1 MKTAPSKT
9 PTFYIF
15 PPFLPKPPPQ
25 RWRPSRHKYHDICFM
40 CQWISAVCIPVM
52 RCPTAYIFSPSAHLL
67 CPSAHIFSLSTH
79 LLCPSAHIFSPPAYL
94 RCPSAHIF
102 SPSTHLRCP
111 FAYIFSPSTYILF
124 PSPYIL
130 YIRCNSLPPRI
141 RPIGVGVLPPH
152 AKALDIGYKGLW
164 LGSEDESCRLVTGLR
179 SSGGHLP
186 AFLTN
191 SFCPICVIKRWLIIK
206 RIAIL
211 LHKHGGSVHA
221 NVVFIR
227 KNLPE

>member
-25 RWRPSRHKYHDICFM
+25 RWRPSRHKYRYICFM
-40 CQWISAVCIPVM
+40 CQWISAVCPPMM
-52 RCPTAYIFSPSAHLL
+52 RCPTAHLL
-67 CPSAHIFSLSTH
+67 CPSAFIFYPCT
-79 LLCPSAHIFSPPAYL
+79 
-94 RCPSAHIF
+94 
-102 SPSTHLRCP
+102 
-111 FAYIFSPSTYILF
+111 YIFHPSTYIFHPSTYIFYPFIYILF
-124 PSPYIL
+124 PQPYIYHPSTYIL
-130 YIRCNSLPPRI
+130 YIRCNSLPPRV
-141 RPIGVGVLPPH
+141 RPVGVGVLPPH
-152 AKALDIGYKGLW
+152 AKAINIGYKGLW
-164 LGSEDESCRLVTGLR
+164 LGSEDESCRLGTGLR

-211 LHKHGGSVHA
+211 LHKHRGSVHA

>member
-15 PPFLPKPPPQ
+15 PPFLPKPPSQ
-25 RWRPSRHKYHDICFM
+25 CWRPPRHKYRYICFM
-40 CQWISAVCIPVM
+40 CQWISAVCIPII
-52 RCPTAYIFSPSAHLL
+52 RCPTAHLL
-67 CPSAHIFSLSTH
+67 CPSAYIFH
-79 LLCPSAHIFSPPAYL
+79 PFIHL
-94 RCPSAHIF
+94 RCPSAHIS
-102 SPSTHLRCP
+102 SPS
-111 FAYIFSPSTYILF
+111 AYIFHPST
-124 PSPYIL
+124 YIL
-130 YIRCNSLPPRI
+130 YIRCNSLPPRV
-141 RPIGVGVLPPH
+141 RPVGVGVLPPH

-164 LGSEDESCRLVTGLR
+164 LGSEDESCRFGTCLR
-179 SSGGHLP
+179 SSGGQLP

-191 SFCPICVIKRWLIIK
+191 SFFPICVIKRWLIIK

-211 LHKHGGSVHA
+211 LHKHRGSVHA

>member
-25 RWRPSRHKYHDICFM
+25 RWRPSRHKYRYICFM
-40 CQWISAVCIPVM
+40 CQWISAVCPPMM
-52 RCPTAYIFSPSAHLL
+52 RCPTAHLL
-67 CPSAHIFSLSTH
+67 CPSAYMFYPCT
-79 LLCPSAHIFSPPAYL
+79 
-94 RCPSAHIF
+94 
-102 SPSTHLRCP
+102 
-111 FAYIFSPSTYILF
+111 YIFYPCTYIFFPQPYIFHPSTYILF
-124 PSPYIL
+124 
-130 YIRCNSLPPRI
+130 IRCNTLPPRA
-141 RPIGVGVLPPH
+141 RPVGVGALPPH

-164 LGSEDESCRLVTGLR
+164 LGSEDESCRFGTCLR
-179 SSGGHLP
+179 SSGGQLP

-211 LHKHGGSVHA
+211 LHKHRGSVHA

>member
-25 RWRPSRHKYHDICFM
+25 RWRPSRHKYRYICFM
-40 CQWISAVCIPVM
+40 CQWISAVCPPMV
-52 RCPTAYIFSPSAHLL
+52 RCPTAHLL
-67 CPSAHIFSLSTH
+67 CPSAFIFYPCT
-79 LLCPSAHIFSPPAYL
+79 
-94 RCPSAHIF
+94 
-102 SPSTHLRCP
+102 
-111 FAYIFSPSTYILF
+111 YIFYPFTYILF
-124 PSPYIL
+124 PQPYIFHPCTYIL
-130 YIRCNSLPPRI
+130 YIRCNSLPPRV
-141 RPIGVGVLPPH
+141 RPVGVGVLPPH
-152 AKALDIGYKGLW
+152 AKALNIGYKGLW
-164 LGSEDESCRLVTGLR
+164 HGREDESCRFGTCLR

-211 LHKHGGSVHA
+211 LHKHRGSVHA

>member
-25 RWRPSRHKYHDICFM
+25 RWRPPRHKYRYICFM
-40 CQWISAVCIPVM
+40 CQRISADCPPMV
-52 RCPTAYIFSPSAHLL
+52 RCPTAHLL
-67 CPSAHIFSLSTH
+67 CPSAFIF
-79 LLCPSAHIFSPPAYL
+79 Y
-94 RCPSAHIF
+94 
-102 SPSTHLRCP
+102 P
-111 FAYIFSPSTYILF
+111 FTYIFYPFTYILF
-124 PSPYIL
+124 PQPYIFHPSTYIL
-130 YIRCNSLPPRI
+130 YIRCNSLPPRV
-141 RPIGVGVLPPH
+141 RSVGVGVLPPH

-164 LGSEDESCRLVTGLR
+164 LGSEDESCRFGTCLR
-179 SSGGHLP
+179 SSGGHLH

-211 LHKHGGSVHA
+211 LHKHRGSVHA

>member
-25 RWRPSRHKYHDICFM
+25 RWRPSRHKYRYICFM
-40 CQWISAVCIPVM
+40 CQWISAVCPPMV
-52 RCPTAYIFSPSAHLL
+52 RCPTAHLL
-67 CPSAHIFSLSTH
+67 CPSA
-79 LLCPSAHIFSPPAYL
+79 
-94 RCPSAHIF
+94 
-102 SPSTHLRCP
+102 
-111 FAYIFSPSTYILF
+111 YIFYPCTYMLFPQLYIFHPSTYIF
-124 PSPYIL
+124 YPSTYIFYPCTYIFHPSTYIL
-130 YIRCNSLPPRI
+130 YIRCNSLPPRV
-141 RPIGVGVLPPH
+141 RPVGVGVLPPH
-152 AKALDIGYKGLW
+152 AKALNIGYKGLW
-164 LGSEDESCRLVTGLR
+164 LGREDESCRFGTCLR

-211 LHKHGGSVHA
+211 LHKHRGSVHA

>member
-25 RWRPSRHKYHDICFM
+25 RWRPSRHKYRYICFM
-40 CQWISAVCIPVM
+40 CQWISAVCPPMM
-52 RCPTAYIFSPSAHLL
+52 RCPTAHLL
-67 CPSAHIFSLSTH
+67 CPSAFIF
-79 LLCPSAHIFSPPAYL
+79 Y
-94 RCPSAHIF
+94 
-102 SPSTHLRCP
+102 P
-111 FAYIFSPSTYILF
+111 FTYIFYPCTYILF
-124 PSPYIL
+124 PQPYIFHPSTYIL
-130 YIRCNSLPPRI
+130 YIRCNSLPPRV
-141 RPIGVGVLPPH
+141 RPVGVGVLPPH
-152 AKALDIGYKGLW
+152 AKALNIGYKGLW
-164 LGSEDESCRLVTGLR
+164 LGREDESCRFGTCLR

-191 SFCPICVIKRWLIIK
+191 SFFPICVIKRWLIIK

-211 LHKHGGSVHA
+211 LHKHRGSVHA

>member
-25 RWRPSRHKYHDICFM
+25 RWRPSRHKHRYICFM
-40 CQWISAVCIPVM
+40 CQWISAVCPPMM
-52 RCPTAYIFSPSAHLL
+52 RCLT
-67 CPSAHIFSLSTH
+67 T
-79 LLCPSAHIFSPPAYL
+79 
-94 RCPSAHIF
+94 HIF
-102 SPSTHLRCP
+102 SPST
-111 FAYIFSPSTYILF
+111 
-124 PSPYIL
+124 YIL
-130 YIRCNSLPPRI
+130 YIRCNSLPPRV
-141 RPIGVGVLPPH
+141 RPVGVGVLPPH

-164 LGSEDESCRLVTGLR
+164 LGREDESCRFGTCLR

-211 LHKHGGSVHA
+211 LHKHRGSVHA

>member
-15 PPFLPKPPPQ
+15 PPFLPKPPSQ
-25 RWRPSRHKYHDICFM
+25 RWRPSRHKYRYICYM
-40 CQWISAVCIPVM
+40 CQWISAVCKSMV
-52 RCPTAYIFSPSAHLL
+52 RCQSAY
-67 CPSAHIFSLSTH
+67 
-79 LLCPSAHIFSPPAYL
+79 
-94 RCPSAHIF
+94 IF

-111 FAYIFSPSTYILF
+111 SAHIFYPSAYLCCPSAHILSPSTYILFPSAHIFSPSIYILF

-130 YIRCNSLPPRI
+130 YIRCNSLPPRV
-141 RPIGVGVLPPH
+141 RPVGVGVFPPH
-152 AKALDIGYKGLW
+152 TKALNIGYKGLW
-164 LGSEDESCRLVTGLR
+164 LGSEDESCRLGTGLR

-211 LHKHGGSVHA
+211 LHKHRGSVHA

>member
-25 RWRPSRHKYHDICFM
+25 RWRPSRHKYRYICFM
-40 CQWISAVCIPVM
+40 CQWISAVCPPMV
-52 RCPTAYIFSPSAHLL
+52 RCPTAHLL
-67 CPSAHIFSLSTH
+67 CPSAFIFYPCT
-79 LLCPSAHIFSPPAYL
+79 
-94 RCPSAHIF
+94 
-102 SPSTHLRCP
+102 
-111 FAYIFSPSTYILF
+111 YIFYPFTYILF
-124 PSPYIL
+124 PQPYIFHPCTYIL
-130 YIRCNSLPPRI
+130 YIRCNSLPPRV
-141 RPIGVGVLPPH
+141 RPVGVGVLPPH
-152 AKALDIGYKGLW
+152 AKALNIGYKGLW
-164 LGSEDESCRLVTGLR
+164 HGREDESCRFGTCLR
-179 SSGGHLP
+179 SSGGQLP

-211 LHKHGGSVHA
+211 LHKHRGSVHA

>member
-25 RWRPSRHKYHDICFM
+25 RWRPSRHKYRYICFM
-40 CQWISAVCIPVM
+40 CQWISAVCPPMV
-52 RCPTAYIFSPSAHLL
+52 RCQTAHLL
-67 CPSAHIFSLSTH
+67 CPSAFIFYPCT
-79 LLCPSAHIFSPPAYL
+79 
-94 RCPSAHIF
+94 
-102 SPSTHLRCP
+102 
-111 FAYIFSPSTYILF
+111 YIFYPFTYILF
-124 PSPYIL
+124 PQPYIFHPCTYIFHPSTYIL
-130 YIRCNSLPPRI
+130 YIRCNSLPPRV
-141 RPIGVGVLPPH
+141 RPVEVGVLPPH
-152 AKALDIGYKGLW
+152 AKALNIGYKGLW
-164 LGSEDESCRLVTGLR
+164 LGREDESCRFGTCLR

-191 SFCPICVIKRWLIIK
+191 SFFPICVIKRWLIIK

-211 LHKHGGSVHA
+211 LHKHRGSVHA

>member
-25 RWRPSRHKYHDICFM
+25 RWRPSRHKYRYICFM
-40 CQWISAVCIPVM
+40 CQWISAVCPPMV
-52 RCPTAYIFSPSAHLL
+52 RCLTAHLL
-67 CPSAHIFSLSTH
+67 CPSVFIFYP
-79 LLCPSAHIFSPPAYL
+79 CI
-94 RCPSAHIF
+94 
-102 SPSTHLRCP
+102 
-111 FAYIFSPSTYILF
+111 YIFYPCTYILF
-124 PSPYIL
+124 PQPYIFHPSTYIL
-130 YIRCNSLPPRI
+130 YIRCNSLPPRA
-141 RPIGVGVLPPH
+141 RPVGVGVLPPH

-164 LGSEDESCRLVTGLR
+164 LGREDESCRFGTCLR

-211 LHKHGGSVHA
+211 LHKYRGSVHA

>member
-25 RWRPSRHKYHDICFM
+25 RWRPSRHKHRYICFM
-40 CQWISAVCIPVM
+40 CQWISAVCPPMV
-52 RCPTAYIFSPSAHLL
+52 RCPTAHLL
-67 CPSAHIFSLSTH
+67 CPSTFIF
-79 LLCPSAHIFSPPAYL
+79 Y
-94 RCPSAHIF
+94 
-102 SPSTHLRCP
+102 
-111 FAYIFSPSTYILF
+111 PSTYIF
-124 PSPYIL
+124 HPSTYIL
-130 YIRCNSLPPRI
+130 YIRCNSLPPRV
-141 RPIGVGVLPPH
+141 RLVGVGVLPPH
-152 AKALDIGYKGLW
+152 AKALNIGYKGLW
-164 LGSEDESCRLVTGLR
+164 LGCEDESCRFGTCLR

-211 LHKHGGSVHA
+211 LHKHRGSVHA

>member
-25 RWRPSRHKYHDICFM
+25 RWRPSRHKYRYICFM
-40 CQWISAVCIPVM
+40 CQWISAVCPPIM
-52 RCPTAYIFSPSAHLL
+52 RCLTAHIFSPSTNLL
-67 CPSAHIFSLSTH
+67 CLSTH
-79 LLCPSAHIFSPPAYL
+79 IFYPSTYLLCPSAHIFSPSAYIL
-94 RCPSAHIF
+94 F
-102 SPSTHLRCP
+102 PSTH
-111 FAYIFSPSTYILF
+111 ILF

-130 YIRCNSLPPRI
+130 YIRCNSLPPRV
-141 RPIGVGVLPPH
+141 RPVGVGVLPPH
-152 AKALDIGYKGLW
+152 AKAINIGYKGLW
-164 LGSEDESCRLVTGLR
+164 LGSEDESCRFGTGLR

-211 LHKHGGSVHA
+211 LHKHRGSVHA

>member
-25 RWRPSRHKYHDICFM
+25 RWRPSRHKYRYICFM
-40 CQWISAVCIPVM
+40 CQWISAVCPPMV
-52 RCPTAYIFSPSAHLL
+52 RCQTAHLL
-67 CPSAHIFSLSTH
+67 CPSAFIFYP
-79 LLCPSAHIFSPPAYL
+79 C
-94 RCPSAHIF
+94 
-102 SPSTHLRCP
+102 
-111 FAYIFSPSTYILF
+111 TYILF
-124 PSPYIL
+124 PQPYIFHPSSYIFYPCIYIFHPSTYIFYPSTYIL

-141 RPIGVGVLPPH
+141 RPVGVGVLPPH

-164 LGSEDESCRLVTGLR
+164 LGSEDESCRFGTCLR

-211 LHKHGGSVHA
+211 LHKHRGSVHA

>member
-25 RWRPSRHKYHDICFM
+25 RWRPSRHKYRYICFM
-40 CQWISAVCIPVM
+40 CQWISAVCIPIIL
-52 RCPTAYIFSPSAHLL
+52 CPT
-67 CPSAHIFSLSTH
+67 
-79 LLCPSAHIFSPPAYL
+79 AHIFSPSTYL

-102 SPSTHLRCP
+102 YPSTHLRCP
-111 FAYIFSPSTYILF
+111 SAYIFSPSTYILF

-130 YIRCNSLPPRI
+130 YIRCNSLPPRV
-141 RPIGVGVLPPH
+141 RPVGVGVLPPH
-152 AKALDIGYKGLW
+152 AKAINIGYKGLW
-164 LGSEDESCRLVTGLR
+164 LGSEDESCRLGIGLR

-191 SFCPICVIKRWLIIK
+191 SFFPICVIKRWLIIK

-211 LHKHGGSVHA
+211 LHKHRGSVHA

>member
-15 PPFLPKPPPQ
+15 PPFLPKPPPH
-25 RWRPSRHKYHDICFM
+25 RSRPSRHKYRYICFM
-40 CQWISAVCIPVM
+40 CQWISAVCPPIIRCLSAHIFFPSAYL
-52 RCPTAYIFSPSAHLL
+52 RCPSAHIFSPSAHLL
-67 CPSAHIFSLSTH
+67 CPSAHIFHPST
-79 LLCPSAHIFSPPAYL
+79 YL
-94 RCPSAHIF
+94 RRP
-102 SPSTHLRCP
+102 P
-111 FAYIFSPSTYILF
+111 AYIFSPSTYILF
-124 PSPYIL
+124 PSTHIFSPSTYIL
-130 YIRCNSLPPRI
+130 YIRCNSLPPRV
-141 RPIGVGVLPPH
+141 RPVGVGILPPH
-152 AKALDIGYKGLW
+152 AKAINIGYKGLW
-164 LGSEDESCRLVTGLR
+164 HGSEDESCRLGTGLR

-211 LHKHGGSVHA
+211 LHKHRGSVHA

>member
-15 PPFLPKPPPQ
+15 PTFLPKPPPQ
-25 RWRPSRHKYHDICFM
+25 RWRPSRHKYRYICFM
-40 CQWISAVCIPVM
+40 CQWISAVCPPMV
-52 RCPTAYIFSPSAHLL
+52 RCPTAYIFYPSAYLR
-67 CPSAHIFSLSTH
+67 CPTAHIFYPSTH
-79 LLCPSAHIFSPPAYL
+79 L

-102 SPSTHLRCP
+102 YPSTHLRCP
-111 FAYIFSPSTYILF
+111 SAYIFSPSTYILF

-130 YIRCNSLPPRI
+130 YIRCNSLPPRV
-141 RPIGVGVLPPH
+141 RPVGVGVLPPH
-152 AKALDIGYKGLW
+152 AKAINIGYKGLW
-164 LGSEDESCRLVTGLR
+164 LGSEDESCRLGTGLR

-191 SFCPICVIKRWLIIK
+191 SFCLICVIKRWLIIK

-211 LHKHGGSVHA
+211 LHKYRGSVHA

>member
-25 RWRPSRHKYHDICFM
+25 RWRPSRHKYRYICFM
-40 CQWISAVCIPVM
+40 CQWISAVCPPMM
-52 RCPTAYIFSPSAHLL
+52 RCP
-67 CPSAHIFSLSTH
+67 
-79 LLCPSAHIFSPPAYL
+79 PA
-94 RCPSAHIF
+94 
-102 SPSTHLRCP
+102 
-111 FAYIFSPSTYILF
+111 YILF
-124 PSPYIL
+124 PSTYIIFPSTHIFYPATHIFYPSTYLLCLSAYIFHPSTYIL
-130 YIRCNSLPPRI
+130 YIRCNSLPPRV
-141 RPIGVGVLPPH
+141 RPVGVGVLPPH
-152 AKALDIGYKGLW
+152 AKAINIGYKVLW
-164 LGSEDESCRLVTGLR
+164 LDSEDESCRFGTCLR

>member
-15 PPFLPKPPPQ
+15 PPFLPKPTPQ
-25 RWRPSRHKYHDICFM
+25 RWRPSRHKYRYICFM
-40 CQWISAVCIPVM
+40 CQWISAVCPPMV
-52 RCPTAYIFSPSAHLL
+52 RCPTAHLL
-67 CPSAHIFSLSTH
+67 CPSAYIFH
-79 LLCPSAHIFSPPAYL
+79 
-94 RCPSAHIF
+94 
-102 SPSTHLRCP
+102 PST
-111 FAYIFSPSTYILF
+111 YIFYPFTYILF
-124 PSPYIL
+124 PQPYIFHPSTYIL
-130 YIRCNSLPPRI
+130 YIRCNSLPPRV

-164 LGSEDESCRLVTGLR
+164 LGCEDESCRFGICLR

>member
-15 PPFLPKPPPQ
+15 PPFLPKPPSQ
-25 RWRPSRHKYHDICFM
+25 RWRPSRHKYRYICFM
-40 CQWISAVCIPVM
+40 CQWISAVCPPMV
-52 RCPTAYIFSPSAHLL
+52 RCPTAHLL
-67 CPSAHIFSLSTH
+67 CPSAFIFYPCT
-79 LLCPSAHIFSPPAYL
+79 
-94 RCPSAHIF
+94 
-102 SPSTHLRCP
+102 
-111 FAYIFSPSTYILF
+111 YIFYPFIYILF
-124 PSPYIL
+124 PQPYIFHPSTYIL
-130 YIRCNSLPPRI
+130 YIRCNSLPSRV
-141 RPIGVGVLPPH
+141 RPVGVGVLPPH
-152 AKALDIGYKGLW
+152 AKALNIGYKGLW
-164 LGSEDESCRLVTGLR
+164 LGREDESCRFGTCLR

-211 LHKHGGSVHA
+211 LHKHRGSVHA

>member
-1 MKTAPSKT
+1 MLYVSM
-9 PTFYIF
+9 
-15 PPFLPKPPPQ
+15 
-25 RWRPSRHKYHDICFM
+25 DICRLPTHD
-40 CQWISAVCIPVM
+40 ALPA
-52 RCPTAYIFSPSAHLL
+52 CP
-67 CPSAHIFSLSTH
+67 
-79 LLCPSAHIFSPPAYL
+79 
-94 RCPSAHIF
+94 
-102 SPSTHLRCP
+102 
-111 FAYIFSPSTYILF
+111 YIL
-124 PSPYIL
+124 SIRLYIISICPIYSKHPPIYTIHPPVYSIHLPIYSIHPPIYL
-130 YIRCNSLPPRI
+130 YIRCNSLPPRV
-141 RPIGVGVLPPH
+141 RPVGVGVLPPH

-164 LGSEDESCRLVTGLR
+164 LGSEDESCRLGTGLR

-211 LHKHGGSVHA
+211 LHKHRGSVHA

>member
-25 RWRPSRHKYHDICFM
+25 RWRPSRHKYRYICFM
-40 CQWISAVCIPVM
+40 CQWISAVCPPMV
-52 RCPTAYIFSPSAHLL
+52 RCPTAHLL
-67 CPSAHIFSLSTH
+67 CPSAFIFYP
-79 LLCPSAHIFSPPAYL
+79 C
-94 RCPSAHIF
+94 
-102 SPSTHLRCP
+102 
-111 FAYIFSPSTYILF
+111 TYILF
-124 PSPYIL
+124 PQPYIFHPSTYIL
-130 YIRCNSLPPRI
+130 YIRCNSLPPRV
-141 RPIGVGVLPPH
+141 RSVGVGVLPPH
-152 AKALDIGYKGLW
+152 AKALNIGYKGLW
-164 LGSEDESCRLVTGLR
+164 LGSEDECCRFETCLR

-211 LHKHGGSVHA
+211 LHKHRGSVHA

>member
-25 RWRPSRHKYHDICFM
+25 RWRPSRHKHRYICFM
-40 CQWISAVCIPVM
+40 CQWISAVCPPIM
-52 RCPTAYIFSPSAHLL
+52 RCQSAYIFSPSTYLLCQSAFIFYPSAHLL
-67 CPSAHIFSLSTH
+67 CPSAHIFH
-79 LLCPSAHIFSPPAYL
+79 
-94 RCPSAHIF
+94 
-102 SPSTHLRCP
+102 
-111 FAYIFSPSTYILF
+111 PSTYIL
-124 PSPYIL
+124 
-130 YIRCNSLPPRI
+130 YIRSNSLPPRV
-141 RPIGVGVLPPH
+141 RPVGVGVLPPH

-164 LGSEDESCRLVTGLR
+164 LGSEDESCRFGTCLR
-179 SSGGHLP
+179 SSGGQLP

-211 LHKHGGSVHA
+211 LHKHRGSVHA

>member
-25 RWRPSRHKYHDICFM
+25 RWRPSRHKYRYICFM
-40 CQWISAVCIPVM
+40 CQWISAVCPPMM
-52 RCPTAYIFSPSAHLL
+52 RCPTALLL
-67 CPSAHIFSLSTH
+67 CPSAFIFH
-79 LLCPSAHIFSPPAYL
+79 
-94 RCPSAHIF
+94 
-102 SPSTHLRCP
+102 PST
-111 FAYIFSPSTYILF
+111 
-124 PSPYIL
+124 YIL
-130 YIRCNSLPPRI
+130 YIRCNSLPPRV
-141 RPIGVGVLPPH
+141 RPVGVGVLPPH

-164 LGSEDESCRLVTGLR
+164 LGREDESCRFGTGLR

-211 LHKHGGSVHA
+211 LHKHRGSVHA

>member
-25 RWRPSRHKYHDICFM
+25 RWRPSRHKYRYICFM
-40 CQWISAVCIPVM
+40 CQWISAVCPPMV
-52 RCPTAYIFSPSAHLL
+52 RCPTAHLL
-67 CPSAHIFSLSTH
+67 CPSAFIFYPCT
-79 LLCPSAHIFSPPAYL
+79 
-94 RCPSAHIF
+94 
-102 SPSTHLRCP
+102 
-111 FAYIFSPSTYILF
+111 YIFYPFTYILF
-124 PSPYIL
+124 PQPYIFHPCTYIL
-130 YIRCNSLPPRI
+130 YIRCNSLPPRV
-141 RPIGVGVLPPH
+141 RPVGVGVLPPH
-152 AKALDIGYKGLW
+152 AKALNIGYKGLW
-164 LGSEDESCRLVTGLR
+164 LGREDESCRFGTCLR

-211 LHKHGGSVHA
+211 LHKHRGSVHA

>member
-9 PTFYIF
+9 PIFYIF

-25 RWRPSRHKYHDICFM
+25 YWRPSRHKYRYICFM
-40 CQWISAVCIPVM
+40 CQWISAVCPPMM
-52 RCPTAYIFSPSAHLL
+52 RCPTAYIFSPSA
-67 CPSAHIFSLSTH
+67 
-79 LLCPSAHIFSPPAYL
+79 
-94 RCPSAHIF
+94 
-102 SPSTHLRCP
+102 
-111 FAYIFSPSTYILF
+111 YILF
-124 PSPYIL
+124 SSPYIL
-130 YIRCNSLPPRI
+130 YIRCNSLPPRV
-141 RPIGVGVLPPH
+141 RPVGVGVLPPH
-152 AKALDIGYKGLW
+152 AKAINIGYKGLW
-164 LGSEDESCRLVTGLR
+164 LGSEDESCRLGTGLR

>member
-25 RWRPSRHKYHDICFM
+25 RWRPSRHKYRYICFM
-40 CQWISAVCIPVM
+40 CQWISAVCPPMV
-52 RCPTAYIFSPSAHLL
+52 RCPTAHLL
-67 CPSAHIFSLSTH
+67 CPSAFIFYP
-79 LLCPSAHIFSPPAYL
+79 C
-94 RCPSAHIF
+94 
-102 SPSTHLRCP
+102 
-111 FAYIFSPSTYILF
+111 TYILF
-124 PSPYIL
+124 PQPYIFHPFIYIFYPCTYIFHPSTYIL
-130 YIRCNSLPPRI
+130 YIRCNSLPPRV
-141 RPIGVGVLPPH
+141 RPVGVGVLPPH
-152 AKALDIGYKGLW
+152 AKALNIGYKGLW
-164 LGSEDESCRLVTGLR
+164 LGREDESCRFETCLR
-179 SSGGHLP
+179 SSGGQLP

-191 SFCPICVIKRWLIIK
+191 SFFPICVIKRWLIIK

-211 LHKHGGSVHA
+211 LHKHRGSVHA